1 MQLTSFGKNL
11 KAAREAK
18 GLTQEQLGKL
28 IGVSQTSVAGWETR
42 GVQPRARVIA
52 DLVAVLG
59 VTENDLLSATSGFY
73 AKAHGL
79 TEAPAGALAPREPRR
94 AYAPLY
100 GRVHAGGAGA
110 PDLLEDR
117 IPIPYEVFEN
127 HQHGYF
133 LEVEGT
139 CMNKVYPEGC
149 HIFIDPD
156 QPPRN
161 GSIAVVSIDGGD
173 YVMRRLLRGAN
184 AFILAP
190 ESFDGQWEDIVFREG
205 DGHQVEMVGT
215 VVWYQPQREME

>member
-1 MQLTSFGKNL
+1 MDAFSKNL
-11 KAAREAK
+11 SALIEDRR
-18 GLTQEQLGKL
+18 LTQQEFADS
-28 IGVSQTSVAGWETR
+28 IGVSLTTVNGWLRR
-42 GVQPRARVIA
+42 GVQPKAFSIDAIA
-52 DLVAVLG
+52 SKYGLSSD
-59 VTENDLLSATSGFY
+59 DLLSATSGFY

-117 IPIPYEVFEN
+117 IPIPYEVFEH

-133 LEVEGT
+133 LEVEGS
-139 CMNKVYPEGC
+139 CMNRVYPEGC
-149 HIFIDPD
+149 FIFIDPD

>member
-1 MQLTSFGKNL
+1 MDAFSKNL
-11 KAAREAK
+11 SALIEDRR
-18 GLTQEQLGKL
+18 LTQQEFADS
-28 IGVSQTSVAGWETR
+28 IGVSLTTVNGWLRR
-42 GVQPRARVIA
+42 GVQPKAFSIDAIA
-52 DLVAVLG
+52 SKYGLSSD
-59 VTENDLLSATSGFY
+59 DLLSATSGYY

-79 TEAPAGALAPREPRR
+79 TEAPAGALATREPRR

-110 PDLLEDR
+110 PDLLDDR
-117 IPIPYEVFEN
+117 IPIPYEIFER